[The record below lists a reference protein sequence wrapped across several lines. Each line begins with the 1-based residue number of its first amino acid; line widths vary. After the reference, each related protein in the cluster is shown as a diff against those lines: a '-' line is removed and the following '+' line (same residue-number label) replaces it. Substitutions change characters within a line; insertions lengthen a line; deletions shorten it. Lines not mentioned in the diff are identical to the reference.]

1 MDGHGPQRNDHL
13 RWSNLLV
20 YNGNLHCFHRPLFH
34 GRNLDRSGSLLF
46 SHLQTSEKTNEGVR
60 QRKFIIM
67 ACALALFALG
77 LYSFFQGEILIGA
90 SWLVAGVLALL
101 LVLMVKGFHDF
112 NQP

>member
-1 MDGHGPQRNDHL
+1 MAMDPKETIIYAGVTFLFIMGIYTAFIGLYSMGVTWIVVAVFFLAIFKQVR
-13 RWSNLLV
+13 
-20 YNGNLHCFHRPLFH
+20 RPM
-34 GRNLDRSGSLLF
+34 
-46 SHLQTSEKTNEGVR
+46 KGVR